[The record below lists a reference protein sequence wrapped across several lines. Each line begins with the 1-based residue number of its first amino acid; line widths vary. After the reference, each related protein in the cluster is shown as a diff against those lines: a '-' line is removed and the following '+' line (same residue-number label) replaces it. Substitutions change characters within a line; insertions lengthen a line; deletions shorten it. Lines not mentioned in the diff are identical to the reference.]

1 MLADHPAMY
10 SLDFRNDGNLKRLE
24 SAREG
29 QAFGVSVRH
38 LHDDSIPPVQATA
51 MLDQEGMLHI
61 VTRGLDSE
69 HIHSWDYAFLLKTIQ
84 ARRIAPLGV
93 FAWLERARTA
103 RNLIETAD

>member
-1 MLADHPAMY
+1 MLGDHPSMY

-24 SAREG
+24 QAREG
-29 QAFGVSVRH
+29 EEFWVSVRH

-51 MLDQEGMLHI
+51 TLDQEGMLHI
-61 VTRGLDSE
+61 VTRGRECE
-69 HIHSWDYAFLLKTIQ
+69 HTHSWDYAFLLKTIQ

-103 RNLIETAD
+103 RHLIETAD